1 MDKCLH
7 KRQLEDAVGV
17 SICMD
22 CGEVIIPD
30 KFKEPEQALNK
41 TGSDTTHLQYTLLLA
56 GYRKSYHPNHK
67 MND

>member
-30 KFKEPEQALNK
+30 KFEEPEQALNK
-41 TGSDTTHLQYTLLLA
+41 TGSDTNHLQ
-56 GYRKSYHPNHK
+56 
-67 MND
+67 